1 MMKFLKSIPSI
12 IFKGIRCLAYGVGC
26 VIGFVYYFFVGMK
39 EEYQRKGTT
48 TVTNDESSNA

>member
-1 MMKFLKSIPSI
+1 MKNFLKSIPSI
-12 IFKGIRCLAYGVGC
+12 IFMGIRLLAYGVGC

-48 TVTNDESSNA
+48 TITNDESSNA